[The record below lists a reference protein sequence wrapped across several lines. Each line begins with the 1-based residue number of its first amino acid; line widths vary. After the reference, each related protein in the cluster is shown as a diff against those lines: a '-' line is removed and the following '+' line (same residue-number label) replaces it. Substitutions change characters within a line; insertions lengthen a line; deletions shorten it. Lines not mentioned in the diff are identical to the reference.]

1 MKRVVVL
8 YRFLPQYRV
17 AFYEGL
23 RSRLHEEGVDLRLV
37 YGDGDRHDRA
47 KGDLVSIPWAT
58 PAKNRIVGI
67 GAAKLYWQPVL
78 RHLRGA
84 DLVIVEQAS
93 RLLVNYLLLAGQRL
107 GGPKL
112 AFWGH
117 GRNFQATPSHGVA
130 EAVKRIVS
138 TRAHWWFAYTERSA
152 EIVGQLGF
160 PRSRITVVE
169 NAIDTRGLRRDV
181 EAARGGEADAR
192 LRTLG
197 LQGTALGM
205 YVGGLYEEKRLP
217 FLFDAAELV
226 RERVPGFE
234 LVVAGD
240 GPDRATV
247 ERAVA
252 AHPWMRYVGPT
263 FGRDKAVL
271 LAASKVL
278 LMPGLV
284 GLAVLDA
291 FAAGVPLA
299 TTDVPFHSPEIE
311 YLEPGANGLLTAHR
325 PEAFAAA
332 VAGLLQDGALAARL
346 GEGARASAGRYTIEN
361 MVERFAAGV
370 LETLRS

>member
-1 MKRVVVL
+1 MRRVVLL

-23 RSRLHEEGVDLRLV
+23 RQRLRDEGVDLQLV
-37 YGDGDRHDRA
+37 YGDGDRDDRA

-67 GAAKLYWQPVL
+67 GTTKMYWQPVL
-78 RHLRGA
+78 RHVRGA

-107 GGPKL
+107 GGAKV

-117 GRNFQATPSHGVA
+117 GRNFQAMAGHGVA
-130 EAVKRIVS
+130 EWIKRIVS
-138 TRAHWWFAYTERSA
+138 TRAHWWFAYTARSA
-152 EIVGQLGF
+152 EIVGDLGF
-160 PRSRITVVE
+160 PSSRITVVE
-169 NAIDTRGLRRDV
+169 NAIDTRALGRAV
-181 EAARGGEADAR
+181 AAARGGEALDR
-192 LRTLG
+192 LRALG
-197 LQGTALGM
+197 LHGAALGI

-217 FLFDAAELV
+217 FLFEAAELV
-226 RERVPGFE
+226 RRRLPGFE

-263 FGRDKAVL
+263 FGHDKAVL

-278 LMPGLV
+278 LMPGAV

-291 FAAGVPLA
+291 FAAGLPLA
-299 TTDVPFHSPEIE
+299 TTDVPFHGPEIE
-311 YLEPGANGLLTAHR
+311 YLEPGTNGVLTPHR
-325 PEAFAAA
+325 PEAYANA
-332 VAGLLQDGALAARL
+332 VADVLEDEVLGARLRHGALAA
-346 GEGARASAGRYTIEN
+346 AGRYTIEN
-361 MVERFAAGV
+361 MVDRFAVGV
-370 LETLRS
+370 LDALRA